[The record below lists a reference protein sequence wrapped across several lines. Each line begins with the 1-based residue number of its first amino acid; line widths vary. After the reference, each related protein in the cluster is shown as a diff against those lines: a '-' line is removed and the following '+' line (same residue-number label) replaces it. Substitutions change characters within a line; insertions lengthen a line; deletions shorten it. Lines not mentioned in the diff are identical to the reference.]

1 MVSEDGESKDN
12 ESVILSCS
20 VEESPLTSVE
30 VRGIVDRVTPAAGK
44 RNQHSE
50 EDSVGMECG
59 WKQVGDWEGWMTC
72 RVYYVNGSH
81 SITVN
86 TVDENGRLCEIG
98 TLTGHSK
105 AVNALCCNDEL
116 RLLASCDED
125 VLLLWDTDSQCIVHQ
140 FRNVLTSLPL
150 HCSIVSSVF
159 SGSGLFF
166 ARAPVRAKSTA
177 GT

>member
-59 WKQVGDWEGWMTC
+59 WKQVGDWEEVTPSPSIRWMK
-72 RVYYVNGSH
+72 
-81 SITVN
+81 TVAC
-86 TVDENGRLCEIG
+86 V
-98 TLTGHSK
+98 K
-105 AVNALCCNDEL
+105 
-116 RLLASCDED
+116 
-125 VLLLWDTDSQCIVHQ
+125 
-140 FRNVLTSLPL
+140 
-150 HCSIVSSVF
+150 
-159 SGSGLFF
+159 
-166 ARAPVRAKSTA
+166 
-177 GT
+177 

>member
-1 MVSEDGESKDN
+1 
-12 ESVILSCS
+12 
-20 VEESPLTSVE
+20 
-30 VRGIVDRVTPAAGK
+30 
-44 RNQHSE
+44 
-50 EDSVGMECG
+50 
-59 WKQVGDWEGWMTC
+59 MTC

-125 VLLLWDTDSQCIVHQ
+125 VLLLWDEDSQRIVHQ
-140 FRNVLTSLPL
+140 FRVVLTSLPL

-166 ARAPVRAKSTA
+166 ARAPARAKSTA

>member
-1 MVSEDGESKDN
+1 MRDW
-12 ESVILSCS
+12 
-20 VEESPLTSVE
+20 
-30 VRGIVDRVTPAAGK
+30 
-44 RNQHSE
+44 
-50 EDSVGMECG
+50 EDS
-59 WKQVGDWEGWMTC
+59 MTC

-86 TVDENGRLCEIG
+86 TVDENGRLYETG

-105 AVNALCCNDEL
+105 AVSALRCNDEL

-125 VLLLWDTDSQCIVHQ
+125 SLLLWDTESRRIVHQ
-140 FRNVLTSLPL
+140 FRAVLASRSL

-166 ARAPVRAKSTA
+166 ARVPARAKSTA